1 MRIVYIVRRFPKLSE
16 TFVLNEVREVLRQGD
31 EVTVVSLA
39 EPHADEPRHPG
50 AEALLPRTV
59 YGPRGEDRVRRLA
72 LAGARALLRRPRR
85 AWPALGSWKR
95 SSSFAAV
102 DFPAPLAPTSAI
114 VSPGRASNETSCRA
128 SVAAP
133 PYR

>member
-85 AWPALGSWKR
+85 AWPALAWAARAALRERLRTTLPARPDGSIALTARAW
-95 SSSFAAV
+95 AAR
-102 DFPAPLAPTSAI
+102 
-114 VSPGRASNETSCRA
+114 GRAPS
-128 SVAAP
+128 
-133 PYR
+133 